1 MTANTPTGRGRQAD
15 QARRRQR
22 LINTI
27 QDADQSGDPVSVSS
41 IARAAGVDRSFLYRH
56 PDLLAQVHAAQSAPA
71 GGAPGSAAVSHAA
84 LQADLANALDRS
96 HRLAARVRQLEA
108 RLSEMLGEKAWHATG
123 LGAPT
128 DIDELQRKLARLE
141 QAQIDLAA
149 QLDERTEELRAAREA
164 NRELTRA
171 LNQRHLLFSQRGDV
185 VQLGA
190 LPDHRV
196 LVRFGFKTSPQ
207 VTTWNA
213 MLEAWRAADEI
224 AVCIGGSETKRR
236 TLRTA
241 ARFARHWNFGSRA
254 PVQFARGR
262 DVLRQHCADIGR
274 DPDGILPSPRSGSPP
289 TRRGPPL
296 RPPRSGQPVPGWSL
310 SSCPPHAPAVLA
322 PLACAL
328 SGLT

>member
-196 LVRFGFKTSPQ
+196 LVRFGSRPHPRSPPGTPCWRRGGPLMRSRSASAAARRSGERCAPRRGSPGTGTS
-207 VTTWNA
+207 
-213 MLEAWRAADEI
+213 AAERPCSSP
-224 AVCIGGSETKRR
+224 AAGMCCASTALTSAGT
-236 TLRTA
+236 RTA
-241 ARFARHWNFGSRA
+241 SSRR
-254 PVQFARGR
+254 PGR
-262 DVLRQHCADIGR
+262 VHRRPGAD
-274 DPDGILPSPRSGSPP
+274 
-289 TRRGPPL
+289 RR
-296 RPPRSGQPVPGWSL
+296 
-310 SSCPPHAPAVLA
+310 
-322 PLACAL
+322 
-328 SGLT
+328 